1 LRQGRHAQEQVHL
14 SGCPR
19 SCACAHTAPVTL
31 LATRQGHYDL
41 YFRDAALPG
50 FGALQARN
58 LTIEAAGA
66 LLDARPRSPL
76 DA

>member
-1 LRQGRHAQEQVHL
+1 
-14 SGCPR
+14 
-19 SCACAHTAPVTL
+19 VTL
-31 LATRQGHYDL
+31 LATSAGHYDV